1 MVTAVTDKKYR
12 VILWG
17 VGSIGGELL
26 TAILDHRRDLEVVGV
41 RVYSDAKNGVDAGT
55 LVGRDPIG
63 VAATTDVDEIVGL
76 DADCVIYTPR
86 NGDLDEICTLL
97 ASGKNVATTV
107 FLFYPPRLPD
117 ADRERLE
124 AACRE
129 GSSTLHASGIN
140 PGNLSGVLPL
150 ALSGMSRT
158 IDKITL
164 QERAD
169 MTLYD
174 STDISFGNMKFG
186 EPLDVINP
194 DVDEYLG
201 DMRSMFVEQIWLLAD
216 ALNAGIDDVTVDIEA
231 IPAEQDHQIFDRL
244 LRAGTTAGQRWNMV
258 GRRDGEPRIE
268 IETLWTVGGEYPQH
282 WPAPEHGWT
291 LTIEGDPSMRAHFL
305 TLASFTRHA
314 SIAEHA
320 QAGNIATGMQVLN
333 AVPAVCEAPPGF
345 ATNATLPL
353 IRCGTGFRN

>member
-1 MVTAVTDKKYR
+1 MPRTADMVTAVTDKKYR

-41 RVYSDAKNGVDAGT
+41 RVYSDTKNGVDAGT

-140 PGNLSGVLPL
+140 PGNLAPASVISASVRVYLRTRRTEPAFC
-150 ALSGMSRT
+150 ALSPREWCGEIR
-158 IDKITL
+158 IGAERNPDIPAR
-164 QERAD
+164 ERAR
-169 MTLYD
+169 
-174 STDISFGNMKFG
+174 NAA
-186 EPLDVINP
+186 VH
-194 DVDEYLG
+194 
-201 DMRSMFVEQIWLLAD
+201 RRVE
-216 ALNAGIDDVTVDIEA
+216 
-231 IPAEQDHQIFDRL
+231 
-244 LRAGTTAGQRWNMV
+244 
-258 GRRDGEPRIE
+258 
-268 IETLWTVGGEYPQH
+268 
-282 WPAPEHGWT
+282 
-291 LTIEGDPSMRAHFL
+291 
-305 TLASFTRHA
+305 
-314 SIAEHA
+314 
-320 QAGNIATGMQVLN
+320 
-333 AVPAVCEAPPGF
+333 
-345 ATNATLPL
+345 
-353 IRCGTGFRN
+353 